1 MSTLKN
7 ILHALGLWY
16 QPDKDALCLPDI
28 QPGQPRTT
36 IRTQDVPDE
45 IVKGQSG
52 ILYKKEQDDAGL
64 FDFSYSIWNGQQN
77 RTTSDNLADKCERA
91 GVKLSTVL
99 RIKPLFE
106 QGLTQEAVA
115 GAMQGETG
123 FGLRTIQKAWAVL
136 SPTEARR
143 GGGTQTT
150 RKNTRLRKASL
161 IINKL

>member
-1 MSTLKN
+1 MSAFTD
-7 ILHALGLWY
+7 ILHALGLYY
-16 QPDKDALCLPDI
+16 QPDKDALCLPDV
-28 QPGQPRTT
+28 QAGQPRTT
-36 IRTQDVPDE
+36 VRTQDVPDE

-52 ILYKKEQDDAGL
+52 ILYKKESDDAGQ
-64 FDFSYSIWNGQQN
+64 FEFSYSIWKGQQS
-77 RTTSDNLADKCERA
+77 RTTSDNFEQRCQEA

-106 QGLTQEAVA
+106 QGLTQEAIA
-115 GAMQGETG
+115 QALQGEAG

-136 SPTEARR
+136 SPTEAGR

-150 RKNTRLRKASL
+150 RKKVRLRKSSL